1 MIQQHNGKAIGEVVR
16 GDTGESIV
24 VNRYSGLIKSIGNE
38 TI

>member
-24 VNRYSGLIKSIGNE
+24 VNRYSGLITSIGNE